1 MFKSQ
6 VAIMD
11 ITISNIQTL
20 QNPCEISTIIFP
32 NSQALNLELKFPL
45 TLIQIELKWWGE
57 MNQDLA
63 FYKSMFLRVE
73 YKHCSISNMRKIC
86 IK

>member
-45 TLIQIELKWWGE
+45 TLIQIELK
-57 MNQDLA
+57 
-63 FYKSMFLRVE
+63 
-73 YKHCSISNMRKIC
+73 
-86 IK
+86 